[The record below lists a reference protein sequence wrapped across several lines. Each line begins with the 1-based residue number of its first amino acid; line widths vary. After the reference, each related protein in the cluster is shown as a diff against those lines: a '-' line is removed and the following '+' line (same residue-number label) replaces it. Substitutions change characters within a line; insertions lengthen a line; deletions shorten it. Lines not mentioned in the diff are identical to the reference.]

1 MYKLR
6 LLGTRNLINLKLK
19 VNLIVDWNV
28 HISYQVYVLSNIIP
42 EKSG

>member
-28 HISYQVYVLSNIIP
+28 HISYQAYVLSNIIP

>member
-28 HISYQVYVLSNIIP
+28 HISYQVYLLSNIIP